1 MTPPCPAGGGLWPI
15 HACAHLPALAS
26 MHIGSGPGVV
36 GLSGMQVQP
45 LLPLRSSVT
54 LPSAPTVMTDALCA
68 IDAGAADSALLI
80 GSEEVAS
87 LVLDLGRGLVVR
99 RGRGRSLL
107 ATCKH
112 QAAASKQDANMREFH
127 QSLLFCP

>member
-1 MTPPCPAGGGLWPI
+1 
-15 HACAHLPALAS
+15 

-45 LLPLRSSVT
+45 LLPLRNSVT

-87 LVLDLGRGLVVR
+87 LVLDSVAAWLFAAGADAVFWQPASTRPPPASRTQTCVSFISPSCFAPRKDGRRSTIWLR
-99 RGRGRSLL
+99 RP
-107 ATCKH
+107 K
-112 QAAASKQDANMREFH
+112 
-127 QSLLFCP
+127 